1 MIHEEPDERVLRAR
15 SLAEV
20 CSDDRA
26 WLFYARVQSSK
37 AARTRQGKPFFA
49 IELADETRVLEAK
62 IWSDKGQAMEAAGSL
77 VRGSIVKVI
86 AKAEEYEGK
95 LQLKIERI
103 KPTSIK
109 EDPDM
114 DLSLLVDPGL
124 ALVEDLACKTLV
136 IDIETVP
143 AHDIGTLPES
153 VADAL
158 EKHAHRK
165 DSTNSEDELQAR
177 IGMAMGLSP
186 LFGKV
191 VSIAVGDGDDP
202 DAEVH
207 VLAVPHDDFKVVEP
221 PSWLRL
227 MSEADLV
234 RSFWALAGKAE
245 VVVTFNGRSFDVP
258 FLQGRS
264 LVLGIPARCDLLS
277 NRFSLKPHLDL
288 FDLLKQGDKAPSKLD
303 VICWALGVASPK
315 GEMDGSKVAPAYA
328 RGEILKIA
336 EYNRHDVRATAEVY
350 RKVRDSILRYRGDW
364 K

>member
-1 MIHEEPDERVLRAR
+1 MNQDENAARFLRAR

-20 CSDDRA
+20 RTEDHA
-26 WLFYARVQSSK
+26 WLVYARVQSCK
-37 AARTRQGKPFFA
+37 VAKTKQGKPFCA
-49 IELADETRVLEAK
+49 LELADETRVLDAK
-62 IWSDKGQAMEAAGSL
+62 IWSERAEAMEAASAL
-77 VRGSIVKVI
+77 TRGSIVKAI

-103 KPTSIK
+103 KPTSAK
-109 EDPDM
+109 EEPDIDM
-114 DLSLLVDPGL
+114 SLLVDPGL

-136 IDIETVP
+136 VDIETVP
-143 AHDIGTLPES
+143 AHDVDSLPES

-191 VSIAVGDGDDP
+191 VSIALGDGENP
-202 DAEVH
+202 DAEVQ
-207 VLAVPHDDFKVVEP
+207 VLAVPHEKFPVAEP

-227 MSEADLV
+227 MSETELL

-245 VVVTFNGRSFDVP
+245 VVVTFNGRGFDVP

-264 LVLGIPARCDLLS
+264 LVLGVPARCDLLS
-277 NRFSLKPHLDL
+277 NRFSLRPHLDL
-288 FDLLKQGDKAPSKLD
+288 FELLKQGDKAPSKLD
-303 VICWALGVASPK
+303 VVCWALGVASPK

-328 RGEILKIA
+328 RGEIVKIA

-350 RKVRDSILRYRGDW
+350 RKVRDAILRYRADW